1 MELLARTGGKETS
14 WRESSRTI
22 FRPRFMTMT
31 NKDWKKYGGEREWRN
46 RGNRI
51 DVVRGER
58 KEVELCSVQ
67 YVGCKGYGEE
77 YEQERRSCFARGV
90 SVWRQS
96 SVLRMQS
103 GSTPGRQ

>member
-1 MELLARTGGKETS
+1 MAGNRSIVELLARTGGKETS

-51 DVVRGER
+51 DVVRGGR
-58 KEVELCSVQ
+58 AKGGGTVHSVQ

-90 SVWRQS
+90 SVRNFWRQ
-96 SVLRMQS
+96 R
-103 GSTPGRQ
+103 